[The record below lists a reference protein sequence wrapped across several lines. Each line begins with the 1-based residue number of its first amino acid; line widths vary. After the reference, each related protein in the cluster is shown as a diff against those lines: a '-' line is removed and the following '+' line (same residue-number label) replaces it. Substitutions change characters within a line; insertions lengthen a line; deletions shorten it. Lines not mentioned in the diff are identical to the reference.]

1 MNKNLKD
8 KLKDLPQNPGCYQM
22 KNSEGTVIYVG
33 KAKNLANRVKSY
45 FVGAHNAKTTRL
57 VMDIVDFEYIIT
69 STEKEA
75 FILEINLIKKY
86 RPKYNIMLM
95 DDKTY
100 PYILITNEKNPKIIY
115 TRDLNKKGKY
125 FGPYPNVRAA
135 RATVDM
141 LNKIYPLRKCNKLPK
156 KACLY
161 YHINNCL
168 GPCIKEV
175 SKNTYDEIVN
185 KVVLLLNGNI
195 KDEVKSLKEKMNKA
209 SEELNFEE
217 ALEYRNIISSL
228 ESISEKQ
235 KMETNLGNSDIF
247 NYAVKDDY
255 INIQVFHVRD
265 TKVIERNCFTFDYI
279 DDANIDD
286 ANSKNNKNSNEVFI
300 NFIHQFY
307 LINNNPIPK
316 EIILPNVDVSKFD
329 PQLARVCIIPK
340 QGKKKELLDLV
351 LTNINKE
358 LENLILKKQRAF
370 DMTQGAANSLAN
382 LLKIDNANDIEAF
395 DNSNIQGVSAVS
407 AMVKYI
413 NGVKEPKEY
422 RKYKI
427 KTIDKADDTN
437 TFIEVVTRR
446 YKRLKEEKIKMPSLI
461 IMDGGKGQ
469 VRAAEFALNNLELNI
484 PIIGLVKDDNHRT
497 DRILYKDKFYEL
509 DKHSF
514 LFKFLTNIQ
523 DEVHRY
529 AISFHHN
536 THAKSIISSKLDN
549 IKGIG
554 KVKKNQILNVLGEVN
569 FKEKLQKLKLSEEQ
583 IKEILKIYNLK

>member
-1 MNKNLKD
+1 MNQNLRD
-8 KLKDLPQNPGCYQM
+8 KIKDLPSNPGCYQM
-22 KNSEGTVIYVG
+22 KNSEGTIIYVG

-100 PYILITNEKNPKIIY
+100 PYILITNEKNPRIIY

-125 FGPYPNVRAA
+125 FGPYPNVTAA
-135 RATVDM
+135 RSTVDM

-168 GPCIKEV
+168 GPCIKDV
-175 SKNTYDEIVN
+175 LRSDYDEIVN
-185 KVVLLLNGNI
+185 KVVQLLNGNI
-195 KDEVKSLKEKMNKA
+195 KDEVKLLKEKMNKA
-209 SEELNFEE
+209 SEDLNFEE
-217 ALEYRNIISSL
+217 ALEYRNIINNL
-228 ESISEKQ
+228 EAISEKQ
-235 KMETNLGNSDIF
+235 KMETNLNNSDIF
-247 NYAVKDDY
+247 NYAIKDDY

-265 TKVIERNCFTFDYI
+265 TKVIERNCFTFDFI
-279 DDANIDD
+279 DDSNAD
-286 ANSKNNKNSNEVFI
+286 NKNEVFV
-300 NFIHQFY
+300 NFVHQFY

-340 QGKKKELLDLV
+340 QGRKKELLDLV
-351 LTNINKE
+351 LVNINKE

-370 DMTQGAANSLAN
+370 DMTQGAANQLASL
-382 LLKIDNANDIEAF
+382 LGLEDANDIETF

-427 KTIDKADDTN
+427 KTIEKADDTN
-437 TFIEVVTRR
+437 TFIEVITRR
-446 YKRLKEEKIKMPSLI
+446 YKRLKEENLKMPSLI

-469 VRAAEFALNNLELNI
+469 VRAAEYALNSLELRI

-497 DRILYKDKFYEL
+497 DRILYNEKFYDL

-514 LFKFLTNIQ
+514 LFKFLTNVQ

-536 THAKSIISSKLDN
+536 THAKSVISSKLDQ

-554 KVKKNQILNVLGEVN
+554 KVKKNQILNVLGEVD
-569 FKEKLQKLKLSEEQ
+569 FKEKLTKLKLSEEQ
-583 IKEILKIYNLK
+583 IKEILKIYNLN

>member
-1 MNKNLKD
+1 MNQNLRD
-8 KLKDLPQNPGCYQM
+8 KIKDLPSNPGCYQM
-22 KNSEGTVIYVG
+22 KNSEGTIIYVG

-100 PYILITNEKNPKIIY
+100 PYILITNEKNPRIIY

-125 FGPYPNVRAA
+125 FGPYPNVTAA
-135 RATVDM
+135 RSTVDM

-168 GPCIKEV
+168 GPCIKDV
-175 SKNTYDEIVN
+175 LRSDYDEIVN
-185 KVVLLLNGNI
+185 KVVQLLNGNI
-195 KDEVKSLKEKMNKA
+195 KDEVKLLKEKMNKA
-209 SEELNFEE
+209 SEDLNFEE
-217 ALEYRNIISSL
+217 ALEYRNIINNL
-228 ESISEKQ
+228 EAISEKQ
-235 KMETNLGNSDIF
+235 KMETNLNNSDIF
-247 NYAVKDDY
+247 NYAIKDDY

-265 TKVIERNCFTFDYI
+265 TKVIERNCFTFDFI
-279 DDANIDD
+279 DDSNAD
-286 ANSKNNKNSNEVFI
+286 NKNEVFV
-300 NFIHQFY
+300 NFVHQFY

-340 QGKKKELLDLV
+340 QGRKKELLDLV
-351 LTNINKE
+351 LVNINKE

-370 DMTQGAANSLAN
+370 DMTQGAANQLASL
-382 LLKIDNANDIEAF
+382 LGLEDANDIETF

-427 KTIDKADDTN
+427 KTIEKADDTN
-437 TFIEVVTRR
+437 TFIEVITRR
-446 YKRLKEEKIKMPSLI
+446 YKRLKEENLKMPSLI

-469 VRAAEFALNNLELNI
+469 VRAAEYALNSLELRI

-497 DRILYKDKFYEL
+497 DRILYNERFYDL

-514 LFKFLTNIQ
+514 LFKFLTNVQ

-536 THAKSIISSKLDN
+536 THAKSVISSKLDQ

-554 KVKKNQILNVLGEVN
+554 KVKKNQILNVLGEVD
-569 FKEKLQKLKLSEEQ
+569 FKEKLTKLKLSEEQ
-583 IKEILKIYNLK
+583 IKEILKIYNLN

>member
-1 MNKNLKD
+1 MNQNLRD
-8 KLKDLPQNPGCYQM
+8 KIKDLPSNPGCYQM
-22 KNSEGTVIYVG
+22 KNSEGTIIYVG

-100 PYILITNEKNPKIIY
+100 PYILITNEKNPRIIY

-125 FGPYPNVRAA
+125 FGPYPNVTAA
-135 RATVDM
+135 RSTVDM

-168 GPCIKEV
+168 GPCIKDV
-175 SKNTYDEIVN
+175 LRSDYDEIVN
-185 KVVLLLNGNI
+185 KVVQLLNGNI
-195 KDEVKSLKEKMNKA
+195 KDEVKLLKEKMNKA
-209 SEELNFEE
+209 SEDLNFEE
-217 ALEYRNIISSL
+217 ALEYRNIINNL
-228 ESISEKQ
+228 EAISEKQ
-235 KMETNLGNSDIF
+235 KMETNLNNSDIF
-247 NYAVKDDY
+247 NYAIKDDY

-265 TKVIERNCFTFDYI
+265 TKVIERNCFTFDFI
-279 DDANIDD
+279 DDS
-286 ANSKNNKNSNEVFI
+286 NSDNKDEVFV
-300 NFIHQFY
+300 NFVHQFY

-340 QGKKKELLDLV
+340 QGRKKELLDLV
-351 LTNINKE
+351 LVNINKE

-370 DMTQGAANSLAN
+370 DMTQGAANQLASL
-382 LLKIDNANDIEAF
+382 LGLEDANDIETF

-427 KTIDKADDTN
+427 KTIEKADDTN
-437 TFIEVVTRR
+437 TFIEVITRR
-446 YKRLKEEKIKMPSLI
+446 YKRLKEENLKMPSLI

-469 VRAAEFALNNLELNI
+469 VRAAEYALNSLELRI

-497 DRILYKDKFYEL
+497 DRILYNERFYDL

-514 LFKFLTNIQ
+514 LFKFLTNVQ

-536 THAKSIISSKLDN
+536 THAKSVISSKLDQ

-554 KVKKNQILNVLGEVN
+554 KVKKNQILNVLGEVD
-569 FKEKLQKLKLSEEQ
+569 FKEKLTKLKLSEEQ
-583 IKEILKIYNLK
+583 IKEILKIYNLN

>member
-1 MNKNLKD
+1 MNQNLRD
-8 KLKDLPQNPGCYQM
+8 KIKDLPSNPGCYQM
-22 KNSEGTVIYVG
+22 KNSEGTIIYVG

-100 PYILITNEKNPKIIY
+100 PYILITNEKNPRIIY

-125 FGPYPNVRAA
+125 FGPYPNVTAA
-135 RATVDM
+135 RSTVDM

-168 GPCIKEV
+168 GPCIKDV
-175 SKNTYDEIVN
+175 LRSDYDEIVN
-185 KVVLLLNGNI
+185 KVVQLLNGNI
-195 KDEVKSLKEKMNKA
+195 KDEVKLLKEKMNKA
-209 SEELNFEE
+209 SEDLNFEE
-217 ALEYRNIISSL
+217 ALEYRNIINNL
-228 ESISEKQ
+228 EAISEKQ
-235 KMETNLGNSDIF
+235 KMETNLNNSDIF
-247 NYAVKDDY
+247 NYAIKDDY

-265 TKVIERNCFTFDYI
+265 TKVIERNCFTFDFI
-279 DDANIDD
+279 DDSNAD
-286 ANSKNNKNSNEVFI
+286 NKNEVFV
-300 NFIHQFY
+300 NFVHQFY

-340 QGKKKELLDLV
+340 QGRKKELLDLV
-351 LTNINKE
+351 LVNINKE

-370 DMTQGAANSLAN
+370 DMTQGAANQLASL
-382 LLKIDNANDIEAF
+382 LGLEDANDIEAF

-427 KTIDKADDTN
+427 KTIEKADDTN
-437 TFIEVVTRR
+437 TFIEVITRR
-446 YKRLKEEKIKMPSLI
+446 YKRLKEENLKMPSLI

-469 VRAAEFALNNLELNI
+469 VRAAEYALNSLELRI

-497 DRILYKDKFYEL
+497 DRILYNEKFYDL

-514 LFKFLTNIQ
+514 LFKFLTNVQ

-536 THAKSIISSKLDN
+536 THAKSVISSKLDQ

-554 KVKKNQILNVLGEVN
+554 KVKKNQILNVLGEVD
-569 FKEKLQKLKLSEEQ
+569 FKEKLTKLKLSEEQ
-583 IKEILKIYNLK
+583 IKEILKIYNLN

>member
-1 MNKNLKD
+1 MNQNLRD
-8 KLKDLPQNPGCYQM
+8 KIKDLPSNPGCYQM
-22 KNSEGTVIYVG
+22 KNSEGTIIYVG

-100 PYILITNEKNPKIIY
+100 PYILITNEKNPRIIY

-125 FGPYPNVRAA
+125 FGPYPNVTAA
-135 RATVDM
+135 RSTVDM

-175 SKNTYDEIVN
+175 LRSDYDEIVN
-185 KVVLLLNGNI
+185 KVVQLLNGNI
-195 KDEVKSLKEKMNKA
+195 KDEVKLLKEKMNKA
-209 SEELNFEE
+209 SEDLNFEE
-217 ALEYRNIISSL
+217 ALEYRNIINNL
-228 ESISEKQ
+228 EAISEKQ
-235 KMETNLGNSDIF
+235 KMETNLNNSDIF
-247 NYAVKDDY
+247 NYAIKDDY

-265 TKVIERNCFTFDYI
+265 TKVIERNCFTFDFI
-279 DDANIDD
+279 DDS
-286 ANSKNNKNSNEVFI
+286 NSDNKDEVFV
-300 NFIHQFY
+300 NFVHQFY

-340 QGKKKELLDLV
+340 QGRKKELLDLV
-351 LTNINKE
+351 LVNINKE

-370 DMTQGAANSLAN
+370 DMTQGAANQLASL
-382 LLKIDNANDIEAF
+382 LGLEDANDIEAF

-427 KTIDKADDTN
+427 KTIEKADDTN
-437 TFIEVVTRR
+437 TFIEVITRR
-446 YKRLKEEKIKMPSLI
+446 YKRLKEENLKMPSLI

-469 VRAAEFALNNLELNI
+469 VRAAEYALNSLELRI

-497 DRILYKDKFYEL
+497 DRILYNERFYDL

-514 LFKFLTNIQ
+514 LFKFLTNVQ

-536 THAKSIISSKLDN
+536 THAKSVISSKLDQ

-554 KVKKNQILNVLGEVN
+554 KVKKNQILNVLGEVD
-569 FKEKLQKLKLSEEQ
+569 FKEKLTKLKLTEEQ
-583 IKEILKIYNLK
+583 IKEILKIYNLN

>member
-1 MNKNLKD
+1 MNQNLRD
-8 KLKDLPQNPGCYQM
+8 KIKDLPSNPGCYQM
-22 KNSEGTVIYVG
+22 KNSEGTIIYVG

-100 PYILITNEKNPKIIY
+100 PYILITNEKNPRIIY

-125 FGPYPNVRAA
+125 FGPYPNVTAA
-135 RATVDM
+135 RSTVDM

-168 GPCIKEV
+168 GPCIKDV
-175 SKNTYDEIVN
+175 LRSDYDEIVN
-185 KVVLLLNGNI
+185 KVVQLLNGNI
-195 KDEVKSLKEKMNKA
+195 KDEVKLLKEKMNKA
-209 SEELNFEE
+209 SEDLNFEE
-217 ALEYRNIISSL
+217 ALEYRNIINNL
-228 ESISEKQ
+228 EAISEKQ
-235 KMETNLGNSDIF
+235 KMETNLNNSDIF
-247 NYAVKDDY
+247 NYAIKDDY

-265 TKVIERNCFTFDYI
+265 TKVIERNCFTFDFI
-279 DDANIDD
+279 DDSNAD
-286 ANSKNNKNSNEVFI
+286 NKNEVFV
-300 NFIHQFY
+300 NFVHQFY

-340 QGKKKELLDLV
+340 QGRKKELLDLV
-351 LTNINKE
+351 LVNINKE

-370 DMTQGAANSLAN
+370 DMTQGAANQLASL
-382 LLKIDNANDIEAF
+382 LGLEDANDIEAF

-427 KTIDKADDTN
+427 KTIEKADDTN
-437 TFIEVVTRR
+437 TFIEVITRR
-446 YKRLKEEKIKMPSLI
+446 YKRLKEENLKMPSLI

-469 VRAAEFALNNLELNI
+469 VRAAEYALNSLELRI

-497 DRILYKDKFYEL
+497 DRILYNERFYDL

-514 LFKFLTNIQ
+514 LFKFLTNVQ

-536 THAKSIISSKLDN
+536 THAKSVISSKLDQ

-554 KVKKNQILNVLGEVN
+554 KVKKNQILNVLGEVD
-569 FKEKLQKLKLSEEQ
+569 FKEKLTKLKLSEEQ
-583 IKEILKIYNLK
+583 IKEILKIYNLN